1 MRAQNVLYQ
10 EIDYMNE
17 GTNAELFRKN
27 FEGTPWVKVP
37 EIYWEKSGQ
46 RVLCMEYCPG
56 LKINRVDE
64 IERMGLDRTL
74 LARYG
79 VEAYLQQILRFGACC
94 ASAKCTRFRPFARAT
109 RAACSGIAHARMP
122 PSSAPQAFSTPT
134 RTRATS
140 RLTTARRA
148 DASSS
153 TTSGAHTTR
162 RTASV
167 THILHAGALTA
178 TPAPAAQHD
187 GHHSAGHPRRPAG
200 AVLRSLREGR

>member
-1 MRAQNVLYQ
+1 
-10 EIDYMNE
+10 MNE

-94 ASAKCTRFRPFARAT
+94 ASAKRTRCRPGMPPHRS
-109 RAACSGIAHARMP
+109 RAHAAFP
-122 PSSAPQAFSTPT
+122 LPPQAFSTPT

-148 DASSS
+148 GASSS
-153 TTSGAHTTR
+153 TTLGAHTHT
-162 RTASV
+162 
-167 THILHAGALTA
+167 LHQSHTFCTQA
-178 TPAPAAQHD
+178 
-187 GHHSAGHPRRPAG
+187 R
-200 AVLRSLREGR
+200 